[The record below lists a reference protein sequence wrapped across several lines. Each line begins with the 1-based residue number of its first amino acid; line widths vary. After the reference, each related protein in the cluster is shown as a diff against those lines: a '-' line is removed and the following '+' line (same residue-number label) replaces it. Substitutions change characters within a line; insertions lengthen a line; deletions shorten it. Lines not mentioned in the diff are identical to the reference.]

1 MSITAPMVKELRE
14 RTGAGMMECKRAL
27 VEASGDLDAAAEALR
42 AAGAAKA
49 DKKASRVAADGR
61 VVIQVNGSK
70 AVIVEVNS
78 ETDFVAKDENFIGFA
93 DAVAAASLASGV
105 TDAAALTSVALGDAT
120 VEVARTELV
129 QKVGENISVRRA
141 EIIANDGPIGVYT
154 HGARIGAVVALDGGD
169 EILARD
175 IAMHV
180 AATNPTCIDE
190 SGVPAE
196 MLETEKRIFTEQAGR
211 GSRGRGSGWCRRG
224 SRGQGQWLVSQRL
237 KGQGQWLVSQR
248 VKGQGQW
255 LVSQRLKG
263 QGQWLVSQRLKG
275 QGQWLVSQRVKGQG
289 AVAGVAEAQ
298 GAGAVAGVAE
308 AQGAGAVAGVP

>member
-27 VEASGDLDAAAEALR
+27 VEVGGDLDAAAEALR

-61 VVIQVNGSK
+61 VVIQANGSK
-70 AVIVEVNS
+70 AVIAEVNS

-105 TDAAALTSVALGDAT
+105 TDVAALAGVALGSAT

-141 EIIANDGPIGVYT
+141 EIIANDGPIGIYT
-154 HGARIGAVVALDGGD
+154 HGARIGAIVVLDGGD
-169 EILARD
+169 ESLARD

-196 MLETEKRIFTEQAGR
+196 ILETEKRIFTEQAAESGKPPEIIEKMIGGR
-211 GSRGRGSGWCRRG
+211 INKFLKEITLV
-224 SRGQGQWLVSQRL
+224 GQPFVKDDKQTVGQLLKAASASVVSFTRYEVGEGIEKKVENFADEVMKQI
-237 KGQGQWLVSQR
+237 
-248 VKGQGQW
+248 
-255 LVSQRLKG
+255 
-263 QGQWLVSQRLKG
+263 
-275 QGQWLVSQRVKGQG
+275 
-289 AVAGVAEAQ
+289 
-298 GAGAVAGVAE
+298 AGAKPPK
-308 AQGAGAVAGVP
+308 GA